1 MKFDHK
7 RIDIRRIERIFVARI
22 NGLESLSTRGEEK
35 KKELTPNVLIK
46 LDDRYMLKKNVKY
59 PITFAEF
66 RVSRLLRENSFR
78 FPVLFD

>member
-35 KKELTPNVLIK
+35 KRNDAKRSDQAGRSIHA
-46 LDDRYMLKKNVKY
+46 KKNVKY

-66 RVSRLLRENSFR
+66 RVSRLLRKNSFR
-78 FPVLFD
+78 FPVLFG

>member
-35 KKELTPNVLIK
+35 KRNDAKRSDQAGRSIHAK
-46 LDDRYMLKKNVKY
+46 KKNVKY
-59 PITFAEF
+59 PIAFAEF

-78 FPVLFD
+78 FPVLFG

>member
-46 LDDRYMLKKNVKY
+46 LDDRYMQKKM
-59 PITFAEF
+59 
-66 RVSRLLRENSFR
+66 
-78 FPVLFD
+78 

>member
-46 LDDRYMLKKNVKY
+46 LDDRCMLKKNVKY

-78 FPVLFD
+78 FPVLFG